1 MSWLFAVLFFFHE
14 LTKFHFSSSTCRDRF
29 RTSVNVVGDSY
40 GAGIV
45 YHLSKDEL
53 DSYDS
58 TQTRMD
64 DFEMAKTQSFYEN
77 NSNQN
82 VYTHHNSILIDDCK
96 VHFTLTDIETC
107 M

>member
-1 MSWLFAVLFFFHE
+1 MFWFVSWLSPPP
-14 LTKFHFSSSTCRDRF
+14 TRRDRF

-53 DSYDS
+53 DSFDA
-58 TQTRMD
+58 QQGRMD
-64 DFEMAKTQSFYEN
+64 EFEMAKTQSFYEN

-82 VYTHHNSILIDDCK
+82 VYTNHNSILIDDCK
-96 VHFTLTDIETC
+96 VHFMLTDIETC

>member
-1 MSWLFAVLFFFHE
+1 MWHLSLFLSAL
-14 LTKFHFSSSTCRDRF
+14 SNRDRF

-53 DSYDS
+53 DMFDA
-58 TQTRMD
+58 QQIRPD
-64 DFEMAKTQSFYEN
+64 DFEMAKTQSFFEN
-77 NSNQN
+77 NTNHG
-82 VYTHHNSILIDDCK
+82 VYTSHNSYQPVQIDDCK
-96 VHFTLTDIETC
+96 VHFTFTDIETC

>member
-1 MSWLFAVLFFFHE
+1 MCGWCFYSSSAFFFLFF
-14 LTKFHFSSSTCRDRF
+14 LTCRDRF

-53 DSYDS
+53 DTFDA
-58 TQTRMD
+58 QQVRMD
-64 DFEMAKTQSFYEN
+64 DFEMAKTQSFFEN
-77 NSNQN
+77 NTNQN
-82 VYTHHNSILIDDCK
+82 VYAHHNSVLIDDCK

>member
-1 MSWLFAVLFFFHE
+1 MTTDPVPSPL
-14 LTKFHFSSSTCRDRF
+14 RDRF

-53 DSYDS
+53 DSFDA
-58 TQTRMD
+58 QQGRPE
-64 DFEMAKTQSFYEN
+64 DFGMAKTPFYDN
-77 NSNQN
+77 NTNHQN
-82 VYTHHNSILIDDCK
+82 HAYAAQQHAMLIDDCK
-96 VHFTLTDIETC
+96 VPFTLTDIETC

>member
-1 MSWLFAVLFFFHE
+1 MILMKYL
-14 LTKFHFSSSTCRDRF
+14 SSSLCVFPRRRDRF

-45 YHLSKDEL
+45 YHLSKHEL
-53 DSYDS
+53 DSFDN
-58 TQTRMD
+58 QQARME
-64 DFEMAKTQSFYEN
+64 DFELAKNQSFFEN
-77 NSNQN
+77 RTNQN
-82 VYTHHNSILIDDCK
+82 VYAHHHSILIDDCK

>member
-1 MSWLFAVLFFFHE
+1 MDACMDGVFIHLVLFSFCLF
-14 LTKFHFSSSTCRDRF
+14 LTCRDRF

-53 DSYDS
+53 DSFDA
-58 TQTRMD
+58 QQVRMD
-64 DFEMAKTQSFYEN
+64 DFEMAKTQSFFEN
-77 NSNQN
+77 NTNQN
-82 VYTHHNSILIDDCK
+82 MYAHHNSVLIDDCK

>member
-1 MSWLFAVLFFFHE
+1 MEHVFVCF
-14 LTKFHFSSSTCRDRF
+14 TPKNRDRF

-53 DSYDS
+53 DSFDA
-58 TQTRMD
+58 QQAKFD
-64 DFEMAKTQSFYEN
+64 EMELAKTQSFYEN
-77 NSNQN
+77 NTNQH
-82 VYTHHNSILIDDCK
+82 VYTQRHSCPQVLIEDGK
-96 VHFTLTDIETC
+96 VQFTLTDIETC

>member
-1 MSWLFAVLFFFHE
+1 M
-14 LTKFHFSSSTCRDRF
+14 
-29 RTSVNVVGDSY
+29 VGDSY

-45 YHLSKDEL
+45 YHLSKHEL
-53 DSYDS
+53 DSFD
-58 TQTRMD
+58 QQARME

-82 VYTHHNSILIDDCK
+82 AYAHHNSVLIDDCK

>member
-1 MSWLFAVLFFFHE
+1 MCGWCFYSSSAFLFFLF
-14 LTKFHFSSSTCRDRF
+14 FSTCRDRF

-53 DSYDS
+53 DTFDA
-58 TQTRMD
+58 QQVRMD
-64 DFEMAKTQSFYEN
+64 DFEMAKTQSFFEN
-77 NSNQN
+77 NTNQN
-82 VYTHHNSILIDDCK
+82 VYAHHNSVLIDDCK